1 MASWC
6 ATTRPGTFRSPAR
19 AVPSNRPVRTW
30 TKVGLMLLPSAA
42 DNVCKGGIGRS
53 PGCLEGNRMGSFKLK
68 LVVYF
73 SVISLL
79 PFAAA
84 FSGLEAV
91 TDRNETRRV
100 DGILETG
107 VRAGL
112 ARFADEVAAAEGR
125 AADLARDP
133 AFQRALARRDR
144 RALTRILRDRPNLRV
159 EARNGIVV
167 GQASG
172 AAVERSV
179 VVRGRRGRL

>member
-1 MASWC
+1 
-6 ATTRPGTFRSPAR
+6 
-19 AVPSNRPVRTW
+19 
-30 TKVGLMLLPSAA
+30 
-42 DNVCKGGIGRS
+42 
-53 PGCLEGNRMGSFKLK
+53 MGSFKLK

-112 ARFADEVAAAEGR
+112 AHFGDEVATAEAR
-125 AADLARDP
+125 AAQLARDH
-133 AFQRALARRDR
+133 AFQRALARNDR
-144 RALTRILRDRPNLRV
+144 RAAPHPPWQAEPPRRD
-159 EARNGIVV
+159 A
-167 GQASG
+167 
-172 AAVERSV
+172 
-179 VVRGRRGRL
+179 